1 MLLLNEVIEYQ
12 KNVQSRLA
20 SSLEIKQQGNNNLS
34 NYHLHNYT
42 YTDVLVQQ
50 EDIFGRIFIGSSD
63 KIIINPCGRTKEEMT
78 AILDK
83 LLFANE
89 HTATYSL
96 ISSVAN
102 ILESQQFLYKNC
114 NGKIK
119 HSK

>member
-89 HTATYSL
+89 NKVNYLNVKAKL
-96 ISSVAN
+96 IV
-102 ILESQQFLYKNC
+102 C
-114 NGKIK
+114 
-119 HSK
+119 